1 MPAMKKHRLSCMA
14 SVANNALTLD
24 HRCVHMV
31 WCGWSR
37 ENDMKNDSSL
47 RRTIQLAAA
56 VTAVW
61 LATTGAVGAQ
71 VSVVSVAVFADH
83 YVLGGRYIDDLDEL
97 VVAIATARPRGV
109 RIEACGED
117 ASRAFRAAAHRF
129 RNFYLDLR
137 TAGID
142 DTACQPA
149 SAARAV
155 PVSQRL
161 GQGPFNI
168 NDEAVDR
175 WWSTLS
181 MP

>member
-1 MPAMKKHRLSCMA
+1 M
-14 SVANNALTLD
+14 T
-24 HRCVHMV
+24 
-31 WCGWSR
+31 
-37 ENDMKNDSSL
+37 NDSRV
-47 RRTIQLAAA
+47 RRTIQLIAATA
-56 VTAVW
+56 AVW
-61 LATTGAVGAQ
+61 LATAGAVGAQ
-71 VSVVSVAVFADH
+71 VPAVTVAVFADH

-97 VVAIATARPRGV
+97 VVAIATTRPRGV
-109 RIEACGED
+109 RLEACGEG
-117 ASRAFRAAAHRF
+117 ASRAWRAAAHRF

-149 SAARAV
+149 SAARAM
-155 PVSQRL
+155 PVSQRFE
-161 GQGPFNI
+161 QGPFNI

>member
-1 MPAMKKHRLSCMA
+1 
-14 SVANNALTLD
+14 
-24 HRCVHMV
+24 MV
-31 WCGWSR
+31 KGD
-37 ENDMKNDSSL
+37 EMKNESSV
-47 RRTIQLAAA
+47 RRTIQLIAAA
-56 VTAVW
+56 TALW
-61 LATTGAVGAQ
+61 LATTGGVAAQ
-71 VSVVSVAVFADH
+71 EPVVSVAVFTDH

-109 RIEACGED
+109 RIEACGEG

-142 DTACQPA
+142 DTACQSA
-149 SAARAV
+149 SVARAM
-155 PVSQRL
+155 PVSQSL

-175 WWSTLS
+175 WWSTVS